1 MIDIKLTPQQASLL
15 LDTIDSMMCY
25 TRQEK
30 EGIKD
35 KDVLEH
41 IDNDLKGLDELF
53 YAVEHCYFSETIDGW
68 E

>member
-1 MIDIKLTPQQASLL
+1 
-15 LDTIDSMMCY
+15 MMCY